1 MINAELIERLRE
13 TDEVL
18 LLELLG
24 ITSTEIVDAF
34 LDRID
39 ERSKYIREQ
48 LEEEDV

>member
-39 ERSKYIREQ
+39 ERNEYIREQ